1 MQLAIILYL
10 QQIALGSILRQ
21 VIITAHFHHPGKDI
35 IPHHPGKDIIPHL
48 LAKTIRHHLQGIA
61 LHLLKAIRPMVQNA
75 LYLPRI
81 NNKFF

>member
-1 MQLAIILYL
+1 MQLAILLYL
-10 QQIALGSILRQ
+10 QPIALGSILRQ

-35 IPHHPGKDIIPHL
+35 VPHL

-75 LYLPRI
+75 LYLRQI